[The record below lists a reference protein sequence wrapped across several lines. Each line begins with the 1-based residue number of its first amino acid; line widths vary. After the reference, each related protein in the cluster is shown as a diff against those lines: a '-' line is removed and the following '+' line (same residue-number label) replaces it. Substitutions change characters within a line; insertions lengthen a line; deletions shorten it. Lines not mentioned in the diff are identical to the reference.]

1 MTAVWMDTHFPMH
14 LWNMSY
20 HIKKYG
26 CYWGDVE
33 SPKAARGKL
42 NKKDFR
48 RNYNGVVE
56 KIL

>member
-1 MTAVWMDTHFPMH
+1 MEYE
-14 LWNMSY
+14 LSY
-20 HIKKYG
+20 KKA
-26 CYWGDVE
+26 WLLLGDVE

>member
-1 MTAVWMDTHFPMH
+1 MAV
-14 LWNMSY
+14 
-20 HIKKYG
+20 IG
-26 CYWGDVE
+26 EDVE

>member
-1 MTAVWMDTHFPMH
+1 MAV
-14 LWNMSY
+14 
-20 HIKKYG
+20 IG
-26 CYWGDVE
+26 EDVE

-56 KIL
+56 KILQGYKIETEQAGI